1 MIYIFLTE
9 FSEFLHI
16 LNWIFKIL
24 KMKKI
29 DFSFFALNFLR
40 KNKWKHFRIWQNFDV
55 VPKLSTL
62 SENLIYHSCYL
73 YISKF
78 DKILML
84 YHNFQ
89 LCLKIWFTTV
99 VTWPSWIIMRV
110 KTVLKYRNNLI
121 SRIFYDYFF
130 RNLRPHDQ
138 GWWWQK
144 RPNRTRPK
152 KMLWMMNQ
160 KHKILA
166 KLFLL
171 EHLQLMLFI

>member
-40 KNKWKHFRIWQNFDV
+40 KNKWKHFRIWQNFNV

-110 KTVLKYRNNLI
+110 K
-121 SRIFYDYFF
+121 
-130 RNLRPHDQ
+130 
-138 GWWWQK
+138 
-144 RPNRTRPK
+144 
-152 KMLWMMNQ
+152 
-160 KHKILA
+160 ILQILSVWIVIKSSKA
-166 KLFLL
+166 FGD
-171 EHLQLMLFI
+171 F

>member
-1 MIYIFLTE
+1 MFFHFYPTVGRQKNILNRCLIHTLMIYIFLTE

-40 KNKWKHFRIWQNFDV
+40 KNKWKHFRIWQNFNV

-84 YHNFQ
+84 YQNFQ

-99 VTWPSWIIMRV
+99 VTY
-110 KTVLKYRNNLI
+110 TFQNLTK
-121 SRIFYDYFF
+121 F
-130 RNLRPHDQ
+130 
-138 GWWWQK
+138 
-144 RPNRTRPK
+144 
-152 KMLWMMNQ
+152 
-160 KHKILA
+160 
-166 KLFLL
+166 
-171 EHLQLMLFI
+171 